1 MKVTAVPVNDVTR
14 VNERAVTQR
23 ESLDSSKPQE
33 KETAKGQEQV
43 SKADAE
49 RLAEKMN
56 AAAELFNKAL
66 QFKVFDGNRI
76 IIKVV
81 DTVTDE
87 VLSEFPPE
95 RLLEAFKSMEASLGL
110 LVDKKV

>member
-1 MKVTAVPVNDVTR
+1 MKVTAAPVNDLAR
-14 VNERAVTQR
+14 VSERAVMPK
-23 ESLDSSKPQE
+23 ESTEVAKPQE
-33 KETAKGQEQV
+33 PESAKGQERI

-49 RLAEKMN
+49 KLAEKMN

-81 DTVTDE
+81 DAVTNE

-95 RLLEAFKSMEASLGL
+95 RLLEALKSMEASLGL